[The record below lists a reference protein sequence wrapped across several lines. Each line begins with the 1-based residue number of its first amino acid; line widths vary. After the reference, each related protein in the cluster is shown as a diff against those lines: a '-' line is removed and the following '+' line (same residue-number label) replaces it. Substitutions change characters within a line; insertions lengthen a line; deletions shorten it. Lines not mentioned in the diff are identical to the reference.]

1 MAGPERG
8 GVRHAGGRIMLIA
21 LTRLTTRDDRDNR
34 DRRFWAWW
42 PGDPDLGDLERDTV
56 LFSTMIKDDRVPHQ
70 QGLGRQLKAFSICVQ
85 KRVSADPA
93 GQGLSRQRRSTMPAY
108 SWTEAAR
115 TPSRVRLAV
124 PSCA

>member
-21 LTRLTTRDDRDNR
+21 LTRTRDDRDNR

-56 LFSTMIKDDRVPHQ
+56 LFSTMSEDDRVPHQ

-93 GQGLSRQRRSTMPAY
+93 GQGCYVSGVAPCP
-108 SWTEAAR
+108 R
-115 TPSRVRLAV
+115 TPGQRWHGHQVGPSRA
-124 PSCA
+124 